1 MSAPQYEVKHV
12 ADPVHGTVEL
22 TYPEVELIST
32 QAFQRLRNVKQL
44 GLAHLVFPGADYSR
58 LSHCVGVCHV
68 TGRILNSLRTNA
80 GTSIEEEVYQQYRL
94 AGLLHDVGHFP
105 FSHAFEEAVSD
116 FYSDNQTT
124 QTLLESENSSDES
137 LTRQTTE
144 TDPPDHEGVGRLL
157 LDNDIQIKHILDKY
171 GFSSRDIYSIF
182 ARVDPPR
189 FANLISSD
197 LDADRID
204 YLLRTAHHT
213 GLPYGSVDIEYILS
227 QLRLDDENRI
237 CLTPKALRTAEHFLF
252 CRYFDYQQTSYHK
265 TVSALEEVLK
275 DIVSTLLSTQEL
287 DCSPKGIRKMI
298 ETGRW
303 YEFDDSYVLHK
314 IRSLES
320 NGIDSVQKTKV
331 DALLRRVPP
340 KLIGSIEFVSDRNKK
355 GEHERN
361 VRDLKNISKELSES
375 FDIDPQLW
383 YVWDSKGRSLT
394 KVGSYAPV
402 SMLPTDE
409 DDLEQS
415 IRIKEG
421 SKSMPI
427 VNIAR
432 SLMSILAQQA
442 LYTARLYVLLPKERE
457 SERQSLTESARIKI
471 NHEYWVDG
479 K

>member
-1 MSAPQYEVKHV
+1 
-12 ADPVHGTVEL
+12 
-22 TYPEVELIST
+22 
-32 QAFQRLRNVKQL
+32 
-44 GLAHLVFPGADYSR
+44 
-58 LSHCVGVCHV
+58 
-68 TGRILNSLRTNA
+68 
-80 GTSIEEEVYQQYRL
+80 VYQQYRL

-137 LTRQTTE
+137 LTRQITE

-275 DIVSTLLSTQEL
+275 DIVNTLLSTQEL
-287 DCSPKGIRKMI
+287 DCSSKGIRKMI
-298 ETGRW
+298 ETGQW

-320 NGIDSVQKTKV
+320 NGIDDVLKTKV

-383 YVWDSKGRSLT
+383 YVWDSKGRS
-394 KVGSYAPV
+394 
-402 SMLPTDE
+402 
-409 DDLEQS
+409 
-415 IRIKEG
+415 
-421 SKSMPI
+421 
-427 VNIAR
+427 
-432 SLMSILAQQA
+432 
-442 LYTARLYVLLPKERE
+442 
-457 SERQSLTESARIKI
+457 
-471 NHEYWVDG
+471 
-479 K
+479 

>member
-1 MSAPQYEVKHV
+1 MTTPRNGVKHV

-22 TYPEVELIST
+22 TSPEVELIST

-68 TGRILNSLRTNA
+68 TGRILNSLRSNGDTNI
-80 GTSIEEEVYQQYRL
+80 SEEEYQQYRL

-105 FSHAFEEAVSD
+105 FSHAFEDAVSD
-116 FYSDNQTT
+116 YYRDNQTT
-124 QTLLESENSSDES
+124 QSFLESEHSTDQDCLPTISPN
-137 LTRQTTE
+137 
-144 TDPPDHEGVGRLL
+144 DPPDHEDVGRLL
-157 LDNDIQIKHILDKY
+157 LENDIEIKQILENHDVL
-171 GFSSRDIYSIF
+171 SHDIYSIF
-182 ARVDPPR
+182 AREKPPR

-227 QLRLDDENRI
+227 QLRLDDEQRI

-265 TVSALEEVLK
+265 TVSAFEEVLK
-275 DIVSTLLSTQEL
+275 DIVFALLDRKVI
-287 DCSPKGIRKMI
+287 DCSRTGIVRMI
-298 ETGRW
+298 ESNQW
-303 YEFDDSYVLHK
+303 YQFDDSYILQK
-314 IRSLES
+314 IRTLES
-320 NGIDSVQKTKV
+320 SGVDDVLNVKID
-331 DALLRRVPP
+331 AFLRRVPP
-340 KLIGSIEFVSDRNKK
+340 KLIGSIEFLSDRN
-355 GEHERN
+355 EETDHLRN
-361 VRDLKNISKELSES
+361 VRELERVRNELSND

-383 YVWDSKGRSLT
+383 YVWDSKVKSLT

-402 SMLPTDE
+402 SMLPTDKDE
-409 DDLEQS
+409 LEQS
-415 IRIKEG
+415 IRIKVG
-421 SKSMPI
+421 HKSEPI
-427 VNIAR
+427 VNIHR
-432 SLMSILAQQA
+432 SLMSIMAQQA

-457 SERQSLTESARIKI
+457 SDRQAITEAARNKI
-471 NHEYWVDG
+471 CYGYWVDG